1 MTLGQIINKYRV
13 EHDMS
18 MGDFAKLS
26 GLSKAYVGFLE
37 KGYSP
42 SSEKPIAPSI
52 KTIKKVAY
60 AMHMDFDVLFS
71 MLDGNVTVNS
81 NDDDEIDNLISKFGN
96 IHHVRKRSFPMLGT
110 VACGK
115 PIMADQQYDS
125 FILADADIDADY
137 CLTAS
142 GDSMI
147 NARIFD
153 GDIVF
158 VKKQDMVDNGD
169 IAVVIIDDDVTL
181 KRVFYYPET
190 QTLRLQAENPQYK
203 PFVFTGEELE
213 HVHILGKAVFF
224 QSMVR

>member
-1 MTLGQIINKYRV
+1 MGTDIGKRIRFQRESLRITQEELAKKLGYKNKSSIAKIEIGENDIPQSKV
-13 EHDMS
+13 VA
-18 MGDFAKLS
+18 FANALN
-26 GLSKAYVGFLE
+26 
-37 KGYSP
+37 
-42 SSEKPIAPSI
+42 
-52 KTIKKVAY
+52 TTVAY
-60 AMHMDFDVLFS
+60 LMGWVDNA
-71 MLDGNVTVNS
+71 NS
-81 NDDDEIDNLISKFGN
+81 SSDYIDDLVSKHPD
-96 IHHVRKRSFPMLGT
+96 IHRIEKRSFPMLGT

-125 FILADADIDADY
+125 FILAEADIDADY

>member
-1 MTLGQIINKYRV
+1 MDKDYYKKIFSKNLKRLMEIN
-13 EHDMS
+13 D
-18 MGDFAKLS
+18 
-26 GLSKAYVGFLE
+26 
-37 KGYSP
+37 
-42 SSEKPIAPSI
+42 
-52 KTIKKVAY
+52 KTQADLIRDLNITRSAISTWVNGTRLPRMDKVDLLAQY
-60 AMHMDFDVLFS
+60 FHASRSDLIEDKES
-71 MLDGNVTVNS
+71 
-81 NDDDEIDNLISKFGN
+81 EIDNLISKFGN
-96 IHHVRKRSFPMLGT
+96 IHHVRKRSFPMLGS

-158 VKKQDMVDNGD
+158 VKTQDMVDNGD

-203 PFVFTGEELE
+203 PFVFTGEELD
-213 HVHILGKAVFF
+213 HVHIIGKAVFF
-224 QSMVR
+224 QSIVR

>member
-1 MTLGQIINKYRV
+1 
-13 EHDMS
+13 
-18 MGDFAKLS
+18 
-26 GLSKAYVGFLE
+26 
-37 KGYSP
+37 
-42 SSEKPIAPSI
+42 
-52 KTIKKVAY
+52 
-60 AMHMDFDVLFS
+60 
-71 MLDGNVTVNS
+71 
-81 NDDDEIDNLISKFGN
+81 
-96 IHHVRKRSFPMLGT
+96 
-110 VACGK
+110 
-115 PIMADQQYDS
+115 MADQQYDS
-125 FILADADIDADY
+125 FILAEADIDADY

>member
-1 MTLGQIINKYRV
+1 MGTDIGKRIRFQRESLRITQEELAKKLGYKNKSSIAKIEIGENDIPQSKV
-13 EHDMS
+13 VA
-18 MGDFAKLS
+18 FANALN
-26 GLSKAYVGFLE
+26 
-37 KGYSP
+37 
-42 SSEKPIAPSI
+42 
-52 KTIKKVAY
+52 TTVAY
-60 AMHMDFDVLFS
+60 LMGLVDNA
-71 MLDGNVTVNS
+71 NS
-81 NDDDEIDNLISKFGN
+81 SSDYIDDLVSKHPD
-96 IHHVRKRSFPMLGT
+96 IHRIEKRSFPMLGT

>member
-1 MTLGQIINKYRV
+1 MDKDYYKKIFSKNLKRLMEIN
-13 EHDMS
+13 D
-18 MGDFAKLS
+18 
-26 GLSKAYVGFLE
+26 
-37 KGYSP
+37 
-42 SSEKPIAPSI
+42 
-52 KTIKKVAY
+52 KTQADLIRDLNITRSAISTWVNGTRLPRMDKVDLLAQY
-60 AMHMDFDVLFS
+60 FHASRSDLIEDKES
-71 MLDGNVTVNS
+71 
-81 NDDDEIDNLISKFGN
+81 EIDNLISKFGN